1 MSGAKL
7 VRTEVSIGC
16 LVSGYFPE
24 PVTVQWNSGAISS
37 GIRTFP
43 ALLDSSSGH
52 YTLTSQL
59 TIPTSTWESEKFQC
73 NVTHAATGF
82 TANKDIEH
90 SPAKPAVVPEVRLLH
105 SSCDPRHATIELLCI
120 ISSFYPS
127 RVTIEW
133 LVGGQPGLLSSVTA
147 PPRKDAHGYTFSTT
161 STVNVSKED
170 WQAGNTYHCQVF
182 HEATQTKLKSKA
194 KICEDNTDC
203 PSAGISVRI
212 MPPTAKDLYINRDPT
227 LTCVVEN
234 LENAD
239 GLKVTWSRANS
250 GPVSPGL
257 LEVKEELNGKYTATS
272 SLPVTTWLQGE
283 EFTCKVEYP
292 GLTAPI
298 TKTIAKTTGNIK
310 APKVFLF
317 SPHNEEIRA
326 RPPMLTLTCL
336 VTGFTPKEVSIQ
348 WLKNNNAMPE
358 DHHVN
363 TPVMKDK
370 SNNSHFIYSK
380 LTIPFSDWNSG
391 IPFTCIVYH
400 EALPMKFTQRTVE
413 KTQEVTVSTMN
424 DYSDEKEEELDRLWR
439 TIFIFFVLFL
449 LSVCYSATITLFK
462 VKWLFSTV
470 MLLKKQSLGPDYK
483 NVSQRV
489 D

>member
-1 MSGAKL
+1 ASATAPTVFPL
-7 VRTEVSIGC
+7 PPCSQDSSTASLVSIGC

-24 PVTVQWNSGAISS
+24 PVAVQWNSGAISS
-37 GIRTFP
+37 GIQTFP
-43 ALLDSSSGH
+43 ALLDSSSGL

-59 TIPTSTWESEKFQC
+59 TIPTSTWESEKFEC
-73 NVTHAATGF
+73 NVTHGRGGWRSNMTF
-82 TANKDIEH
+82 V
-90 SPAKPAVVPEVRLLH
+90 SP
-105 SSCDPRHATIELLCI
+105 
-120 ISSFYPS
+120 
-127 RVTIEW
+127 
-133 LVGGQPGLLSSVTA
+133 
-147 PPRKDAHGYTFSTT
+147 
-161 STVNVSKED
+161 
-170 WQAGNTYHCQVF
+170 
-182 HEATQTKLKSKA
+182 
-194 KICEDNTDC
+194 DNTDC

-239 GLKVTWSRANS
+239 GLKVTWSRADS
-250 GPVSPGL
+250 GLVSPGL

-292 GLTAPI
+292 SLAAPI
-298 TKTIAKTTGNIK
+298 NRTIAKMTGK
-310 APKVFLF
+310 RETAPKVFLF

-326 RPPMLTLTCL
+326 RPPMLMLTCL

-380 LTIPFSDWNSG
+380 LTIPFSDWNNG
-391 IPFTCIVYH
+391 TPFTCIVYH

-413 KTQEVTVSTMN
+413 KTQG
-424 DYSDEKEEELDRLWR
+424 
-439 TIFIFFVLFL
+439 
-449 LSVCYSATITLFK
+449 
-462 VKWLFSTV
+462 
-470 MLLKKQSLGPDYK
+470 KK
-483 NVSQRV
+483 
-489 D
+489 